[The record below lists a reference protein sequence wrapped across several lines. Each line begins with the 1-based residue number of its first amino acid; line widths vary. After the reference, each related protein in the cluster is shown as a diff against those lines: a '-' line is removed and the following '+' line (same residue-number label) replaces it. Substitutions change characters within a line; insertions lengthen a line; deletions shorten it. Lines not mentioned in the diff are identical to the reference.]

1 MITNTEYRR
10 VLIDDVSAGA
20 WIYVRGALCLV
31 RRIEYLP
38 RLDSYAVEDNQD
50 RRLFFAPGTPV
61 IREFR

>member
-1 MITNTEYRR
+1 MSKTEYRR

-20 WIYVRGALCLV
+20 WIYIRGALCLV

-50 RRLFFAPGTPV
+50 RRLFFTPKTPV
-61 IREFR
+61 IKEFR